1 MTIFATVAALILLC
15 YGALAAWMGARLLIG
30 RGSQK
35 KNNDA
40 AFSISQ
46 LTVLIPC
53 RNEAAVIQ
61 RLFDQLKRSGAHVV
75 VINDHSTDNTAE
87 IARLAGATVIQNS
100 GRGKKD
106 ALRTGLAVVQT
117 PFVLTLDADV
127 ILPTNQLAHLQ
138 LLINQV
144 NADLWLFPVLT
155 KSAPSALARFEAL
168 DVLSLNATAAAFAYQ
183 NHAIMGSGACL
194 LIRTEVYRE
203 AIAHLRYELASGD
216 DVFLIQ
222 HLRIAGKRIH
232 MFTQAEAQVEV
243 EAHTSLRAFIRQRIR
258 WGQKSPAYSDP
269 IAQGVAWLVMF
280 ANFSVL
286 LSLIGLVSTHNVL
299 FLAPIAAK
307 IIFDLAL
314 LLPAAIVFK
323 RQQTLR
329 FLLPAV
335 LFYPFYLSFAA
346 GWAVLTHPAVRR
358 KANKNWDSPRRSTNK
373 S

>member
-1 MTIFATVAALILLC
+1 MMLVATVAALILLC

-35 KNNDA
+35 MNDDA
-40 AFSISQ
+40 AFCLSQ

-53 RNEAAVIQ
+53 RNEAMVIQ
-61 RLFDQLKRSGAHVV
+61 RLLDQLCHSDAQVV
-75 VINDHSTDNTAE
+75 VIDDHSSDDTAE
-87 IARLAGATVIQNS
+87 IVRQAGVRVIQNS
-100 GRGKKD
+100 GHGKKD
-106 ALRTGLAVVQT
+106 ALKTGLAAVQT

-127 ILPTNQLAHLQ
+127 ILPANLLAQLPQLIAH
-138 LLINQV
+138 V

-155 KSAPSALARFEAL
+155 KSANSALARFEAL
-168 DVLSLNATAAAFAYQ
+168 DVLSLNATAAAFAHQ
-183 NHAIMGSGACL
+183 NRAIMGSGACL
-194 LIRTEVYRE
+194 LIRTDVYRE
-203 AIAHLRYELASGD
+203 AIAHIRYEIASGD

-258 WGQKSPAYSDP
+258 WGQKTPAYSDP
-269 IAQGVAWLVMF
+269 IAQSVAWLVML
-280 ANFSVL
+280 ANFCVL
-286 LSLIGLVSTHNVL
+286 LSLIALISTHNVW
-299 FLAPIAAK
+299 FFAPIAAK

-323 RQQTLR
+323 RRQTLR

-358 KANKNWDSPRRSTNK
+358 KAKKNWDSPRRSTNK
-373 S
+373 L